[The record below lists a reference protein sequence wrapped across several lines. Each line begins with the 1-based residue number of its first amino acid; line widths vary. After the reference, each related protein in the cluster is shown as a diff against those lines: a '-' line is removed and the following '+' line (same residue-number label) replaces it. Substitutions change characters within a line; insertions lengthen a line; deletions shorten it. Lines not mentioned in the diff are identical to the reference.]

1 MKRYSVELTA
11 DEIRLI
17 RSGLNTYQWYLDEY
31 RNGIKPEVSDKCD
44 ELSDRF
50 LVMLCEI
57 RIGEED
63 E

>member
-17 RSGLNTYQWYLDEY
+17 RNGLNTYQWYLDEY
-31 RNGIKPEVSDKCD
+31 RNGIKPEVSDECD
-44 ELSDRF
+44 VLSDRF
-50 LVMLCEI
+50 LGMLQEI
-57 RIGEED
+57 KRGKRD